1 MKIAIPKERR
11 EGERRVAA
19 SPQAVGKFAA
29 LGVDVTVEA
38 GAGEASAIGDA
49 AFAEAGATVAAT
61 ADETWDG
68 ADAVLKVARPM
79 AAEEGEDEMARLAS
93 GQVLVALLAPLQH
106 RDRVRDYAAR
116 GVTAFA
122 MELVPRISR
131 AQGMDAL
138 SSQGNLAGYKA
149 VLDAAAEFG
158 KVIPMMMTAAGTIA
172 PAKVLVLGAGV
183 AGLQAAATAR
193 RLGAVVSAFD
203 VRPAVKEQVESLG
216 AKFIEVPD
224 EEAEKA
230 ETAGGYA
237 REMGEDYRRRQGELI
252 HETLKSHDI
261 AICTALIPGRPAPT
275 LIAASMVADMK
286 PGSVIVDL
294 ATESGGNCELS
305 RHGEVVR
312 ENGVA
317 IVGHANVPSRVAVDA
332 SALYARNLF
341 NFVSPMIDGAA
352 GSLKIDWEDEV
363 VAGACVTRDG
373 AVVHPMLTDG
383 EGT

>member
-29 LGVDVTVEA
+29 LGVEVTVEA

-79 AAEEGEDEMARLAS
+79 TAGEGEDEMARLAS

-183 AGLQAAATAR
+183 AGLQAVATAR

-317 IVGHANVPSRVAVDA
+317 IVGHANVPSRVASDA

-352 GSLKIDWEDEV
+352 GALKIDWEDEV

>member
-29 LGVDVTVEA
+29 LGVEVTVEA

-79 AAEEGEDEMARLAS
+79 TAEEGEDEMARLAS

-183 AGLQAAATAR
+183 AGLQAVATAR

-237 REMGEDYRRRQGELI
+237 REMGEDYRRRQSELI